1 MLMNVH
7 VNWALVLL
15 AFVCEY
21 IDSTLGMGY
30 GTTLTPLLLLLGFGT
45 TQTVPSVLLSEFVT
59 GILAGVMHHGLGN
72 VRFVRGSR
80 ALKVTAVLA
89 ACSVVG
95 TLAAV
100 YVAVNVPSWAVK
112 VYIGVLVLA
121 IGIYILATLGKTFRF
136 AWPKVVGL
144 GLLAAFNKGIS
155 GGGYG
160 PLVCGG
166 QVVSGVEE
174 KAAISITSLA
184 EGVVCL
190 VGVLMYLVT
199 GNGGVDWGL
208 APSLVLGATLSVPLA
223 AVTVKRVPLRQMRG
237 AIGVGVTALGLY
249 TLSRVVVW

>member
-1 MLMNVH
+1 MDVH
-7 VNWALVLL
+7 INWALVLL

-30 GTTLTPLLLLLGFGT
+30 GTTLTPLLLLFGFGT
-45 TQTVPSVLLSEFVT
+45 AQTVPAVLLSEFVT
-59 GILAGVMHHGLGN
+59 GILAGFLHHEMGN

-80 ALKVTAVLA
+80 ALKVTLVLA
-89 ACSVVG
+89 ACSIVG
-95 TLAAV
+95 TLVAV
-100 YVAVNVPSWAVK
+100 YVAVNVPDWVVK
-112 VYIGVLVLA
+112 TYIGVLVLA
-121 IGIYILATLGKTFRF
+121 IGVYILASLGRTFRF
-136 AWPKVVGL
+136 TWPKVVGL

-166 QVVSGVEE
+166 QGVSGGEE

-184 EGVVCL
+184 EGMVCL

-208 APSLVLGATLSVPLA
+208 APSLVLGAVLSVPLA
-223 AVTVKRVPLRQMRG
+223 AITVKKVPMRQMRG
-237 AIGVGVTALGLY
+237 AIGVAVTALGM
-249 TLSRVVVW
+249 LSLSKVIV